1 MGKVFRQEG
10 INIDIPFVCETAST
24 LTAGSMITL
33 DVSGTNVARAIS
45 GLAESTGFAGV
56 ILETKTAAT
65 TGCTLATEGVFEF
78 LGGPSTTL
86 GFTGIVFSVGAPVY
100 AALRNTVRPFSASA
114 SAVTGINP
122 IGICAFLPSGIQ
134 GGATSGTTSRVWVK
148 IMPFKQMAPQV

>member
-1 MGKVFRQEG
+1 MAKVFRQEG
-10 INIDIPFVCETAST
+10 INIDIPYVVETAGAV
-24 LTAGSMITL
+24 TAGSMITL

-78 LGGPSTTL
+78 MAGPSTTL
-86 GFTGIVFSVGAPVY
+86 GHTGVVISVGMPVY
-100 AALRNTVRPFSASA
+100 AALRNTVRPFAASA

-122 IGICAFLPSGIQ
+122 VGICTFLPQGTIASG
-134 GGATSGTTSRVWVK
+134 GTGRVWVK
-148 IMPFKQMAPQV
+148 ILPFKQMAPQV